1 MWAWPLACGCASGH
15 ALAPPHH
22 YLTNATLVC
31 DLSYIKSA
39 VILSNFDGDIFRDL
53 QMGIQKWYFLH
64 NLHNTATLRGT
75 RALILYRRRRFI
87 NHLLTYLLTSV
98 DIVYIADGRRLPCV
112 LNNIHRGHGSV
123 DIVHRAYTVYRLEAY
138 NQRRRCCRW
147 KGGRVLH
154 IVLTAPP
161 PLSGMRVADALVF

>member
-1 MWAWPLACGCASGH
+1 MSKMWAWPLACGCASGH

-31 DLSYIKSA
+31 DLSYVKSA

-64 NLHNTATLRGT
+64 NLHNTATLHGT

-87 NHLLTYLLTSV
+87 NYLLTYLLTYLLQWILCISQTV
-98 DIVYIADGRRLPCV
+98 V
-112 LNNIHRGHGSV
+112 GS
-123 DIVHRAYTVYRLEAY
+123 RA
-138 NQRRRCCRW
+138 
-147 KGGRVLH
+147 
-154 IVLTAPP
+154 
-161 PLSGMRVADALVF
+161 S